1 MDFTRARASRH
12 RAPTEPK
19 LHQHLNKSLQH
30 SQVVPATMSTDA
42 GHTTNHPHVL
52 KRNAKLSG
60 TGGLRGAS
68 THHTHGGGG
77 MLVAGAPHDKKI
89 LMKRNAKYIHQPAH
103 ATKGK

>member
-1 MDFTRARASRH
+1 MDFRRARAERH

-19 LHQHLNKSLQH
+19 LGHHLSKSLQH

-42 GHTTNHPHVL
+42 GHTT
-52 KRNAKLSG
+52 KLSS

-68 THHTHGGGG
+68 THHTHGADG
-77 MLVAGAPHDKKI
+77 LTTAGAPHDKKI
-89 LMKRNAKYIHQPAH
+89 LMRRNAKYVHQPAH